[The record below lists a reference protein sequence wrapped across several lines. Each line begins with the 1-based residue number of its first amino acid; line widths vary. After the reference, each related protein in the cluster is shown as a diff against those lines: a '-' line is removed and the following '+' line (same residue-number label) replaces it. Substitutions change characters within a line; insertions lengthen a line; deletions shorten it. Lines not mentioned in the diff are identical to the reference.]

1 MRKNL
6 KENKQLWQLFNI
18 IKHTGFRKGRPTDDS
33 FELFYVNTHKL
44 MKLNN
49 EVLLN
54 SSKISSLISQL
65 PEFAVK
71 PYFDKL
77 IINEAQSNNEI
88 EGIRSTKKN

>member
-1 MRKNL
+1 MKYEKLSKLFIKWMLIHMRKNL
-6 KENKQLWQLFNI
+6 KREQAWQLFNI

-33 FELFYVNTHKL
+33 FELFYVNTHSL

-65 PEFAVK
+65 PNL
-71 PYFDKL
+71 PSNL
-77 IINEAQSNNEI
+77 ILIN
-88 EGIRSTKKN
+88 

>member
-1 MRKNL
+1 
-6 KENKQLWQLFNI
+6 
-18 IKHTGFRKGRPTDDS
+18 
-33 FELFYVNTHKL
+33 

-88 EGIRSTKKN
+88 EGIRSTKRIERGS